1 LHNAIVRHV
10 GDCEDFSY
18 GDFSFRLNFSLQS
31 WQENLPT
38 MSDYFW
44 LREAQFERIKPYF
57 PLSHG
62 VPSVDDRRVV
72 SGIIHVACDGGMLR
86 RFMGRTRPCSRAG
99 SRMGVFA
106 RIFSNLVADDEP
118 PDCLMIDSTH
128 LKAHRTAASLQKRGM
143 FPCVS
148 GARKVG

>member
-44 LREAQFERIKPYF
+44 LRE
-57 PLSHG
+57 G
-62 VPSVDDRRVV
+62 RV
-72 SGIIHVACDGGMLR
+72 
-86 RFMGRTRPCSRAG
+86 G

-106 RIFSNLVADDEP
+106 RIS
-118 PDCLMIDSTH
+118 
-128 LKAHRTAASLQKRGM
+128 RTWLPMMNR
-143 FPCVS
+143 PIV
-148 GARKVG
+148 